1 MSQSTPLRLNKYL
14 AEAGVSSR
22 RGADELI
29 QAGRV
34 DVNGRIQREPGIRVT
49 PGVDQVRVDG
59 KAVHQPTADG
69 HLEYIMLNKPV
80 HTVTTVRDPQGRRTV
95 LDLLPEDL
103 RARRLFPVGRLDYM
117 SEGLLLLTNDGE
129 ITLRLTHPRHEHP
142 KLYEVL
148 VRERVSDRA
157 LKIMR
162 SGMRLREGE
171 RLAPVDVSAT
181 TRPDGLTLLRM
192 TLRQGVNRQIRRMCR
207 DLELTILSLRR
218 VAIASLELGDLEPGK
233 WRALRPKELAT
244 LKAAL
249 GLTTKEESC
258 PSWPGI
264 P

>member
-1 MSQSTPLRLNKYL
+1 MSQNIPIRLNKYL
-14 AEAGVSSR
+14 AEAGISSR

-29 QAGRV
+29 QSGRV
-34 DVNGRIQREPGIRVT
+34 EINGQIQREPGIRVT
-49 PGVDQVRVDG
+49 PGADQVRVNG
-59 KAVHQPTADG
+59 KAVHPPVADG
-69 HLEYIMLNKPV
+69 RLEYIILNKPV

-95 LDLLPEDL
+95 LDFLPEDC

-142 KLYEVL
+142 KVYEV
-148 VRERVSDRA
+148 VIRERVSDQT

-171 RLAPVDVSAT
+171 RLAPVQVTAAI
-181 TRPDGLTLLRM
+181 RPDGATLLRM

-207 DLELTILSLRR
+207 DLNLTILRLRR
-218 VAIASLELGDLEPGK
+218 VAIATLELGDLESGK
-233 WRALRPKELAT
+233 WRVLRPTELST

-249 GLTTKEESC
+249 GLITKDE
-258 PSWPGI
+258 SWPS
-264 P
+264 